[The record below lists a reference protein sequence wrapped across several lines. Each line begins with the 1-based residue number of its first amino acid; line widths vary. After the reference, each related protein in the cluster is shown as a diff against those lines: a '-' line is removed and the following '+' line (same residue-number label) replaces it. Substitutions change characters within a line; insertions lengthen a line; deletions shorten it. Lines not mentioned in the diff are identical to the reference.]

1 MRSRTHRCTLT
12 RVDLDQVSHH
22 LLGLDGV
29 REQRR
34 GGRLG
39 WYVGGRLVARVED
52 DEALVVRS
60 GLDERERLVE
70 AHPETFS
77 VTPPMEAHLK
87 VLADLRRGDPAAI
100 REALTAAWELQR
112 D

>member
-1 MRSRTHRCTLT
+1 M
-12 RVDLDQVSHH
+12 DLDQVRDH

-60 GLDERERLVE
+60 GPGDREGLVE
-70 AHPETFS
+70 AYPETFS
-77 VTPPMEAHLK
+77 VTPPMEAHVK
-87 VLADLRRGDPAAI
+87 VLADLRAAT
-100 REALTAAWELQR
+100 RPRSAR
-112 D
+112 R